1 MRDEMTEDEGI
12 KPRTWNA
19 IAAGALLISI
29 ALGMILYSQTDSLL
43 SAFAVILLVFGA
55 YTAASSFARKGR
67 EDSFGPSDS
76 DAALAGGVIIAGVG
90 ATCLVWDSTGEVTIT
105 VAVLIIIVAVV
116 GMAMAMKNRNV

>member
-1 MRDEMTEDEGI
+1 MRDEMTEDKGI

-19 IAAGALLISI
+19 IATGALLISI

-90 ATCLVWDSTGEVTIT
+90 ATCLVWDSTGEVAIT

>member
-1 MRDEMTEDEGI
+1 MRDEMTEDKGI

-76 DAALAGGVIIAGVG
+76 DA
-90 ATCLVWDSTGEVTIT
+90 TCLVWDSTGEVTIT

-116 GMAMAMKNRNV
+116 GIAMAMKNRNV